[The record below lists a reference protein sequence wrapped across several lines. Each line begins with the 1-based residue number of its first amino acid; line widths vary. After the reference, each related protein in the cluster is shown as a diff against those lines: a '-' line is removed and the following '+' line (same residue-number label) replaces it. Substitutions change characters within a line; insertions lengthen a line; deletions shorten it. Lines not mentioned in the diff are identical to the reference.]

1 MNDDTTPTPGQ
12 PADVPPEVDH
22 VDFIHSA
29 DPDPVYDMHGDAL
42 PVAEE
47 PVFDSSAERRKIRA
61 ERRALLLKSPAFL
74 AGMFILILWILCG
87 LFPGWFTQWGP
98 NEVVRL
104 ADGSTI
110 PRQSP
115 GADAWFGTDRIG
127 NDVFARVIYGA
138 RPVLIVAPIAALLA
152 VIAGTM
158 LGLVMGYF
166 RGWVDEILSR
176 IIEAFLSIPVILLA
190 IMVLVVFGRSREI
203 IIFTI
208 AVLFTPVVARTVRS
222 TVMSEAQLDYVTS
235 AKLRGEGSL
244 FIMVR
249 EILPNIT
256 SVIVVEF
263 TVRVGYAIF
272 TVATLAF
279 LGLTADDAT
288 AADWGR
294 DVANT
299 FDVIQSGQWWPAMF
313 PAFAIATLVIAV
325 NLIADSLDRVAKA

>member
-1 MNDDTTPTPGQ
+1 MHHRE
-12 PADVPPEVDH
+12 PESVH
-22 VDFIHSA
+22 NSKGA
-29 DPDPVYDMHGDAL
+29 PVSDAAIP
-42 PVAEE
+42 PVAEAVPKAVE
-47 PVFDSSAERRKIRA
+47 PRIDPHAERRRIRA
-61 ERRALLLKSPAFL
+61 EQRALLFKSPAFIAGVVIVAFWLLCAIVPGLL
-74 AGMFILILWILCG
+74 A
-87 LFPGWFTQWGP
+87 QWGP

-110 PRQSP
+110 PRAAPS
-115 GADAWFGTDRIG
+115 GDAWFGTDKIG
-127 NDVFARVIYGA
+127 NDVFSRVIYGA
-138 RPVLIVAPIAALLA
+138 RPVMIAAPISALLS
-152 VIAGTM
+152 VVAGTF

-166 RGWVDEILSR
+166 RGWVDEVLSR

-190 IMVLVVFGRSREI
+190 IMVLVVFGKSREI
-203 IIFTI
+203 IILTI

-235 AKLRGEGSL
+235 ARLRGEKSL

-288 AADWGR
+288 SADWGR

-299 FDVIQSGQWWPAMF
+299 FDIIQSGQWWPSMF
-313 PAFAIATLVIAV
+313 PALAIGSLVVAV
-325 NLIADSLDRVAKA
+325 NLIADSLDRVLKA

>member
-1 MNDDTTPTPGQ
+1 MVGAAIVLFWVLCAFVPG
-12 PADVPPEVDH
+12 
-22 VDFIHSA
+22 I
-29 DPDPVYDMHGDAL
+29 
-42 PVAEE
+42 
-47 PVFDSSAERRKIRA
+47 
-61 ERRALLLKSPAFL
+61 
-74 AGMFILILWILCG
+74 
-87 LFPGWFTQWGP
+87 FTQWGP

-127 NDVFARVIYGA
+127 NDVFARVVYGA
-138 RPVLIVAPIAALLA
+138 RPVMIMAPIAALLS
-152 VIAGTM
+152 VIAGTF

-166 RGWVDEILSR
+166 KGWIDEVLSR
-176 IIEAFLSIPVILLA
+176 IVEAFLSIPVILLA
-190 IMVLVVFGRSREI
+190 IMVLVVFGRSRTI
-203 IIFTI
+203 IVIAI

-222 TVMSEAQLDYVTS
+222 TVLAESELDYVTS
-235 AKLRGEGSL
+235 AKLRGESGL
-244 FIMVR
+244 FIMLR

-299 FDVIQSGQWWPAMF
+299 YEIIQAGQWWPALF
-313 PAFAIATLVIAV
+313 PAIAIASLVIAV
-325 NLIADSLDRVAKA
+325 NLIADSLDRVLKA